1 MTGGTGFIAAAY
13 LCAALILGAYS
24 VALARRLRRERA
36 SSRMRDFRQG
46 PPGPAGAAETADRKP
61 ASMTR
66 AK

>member
-13 LCAALILGAYS
+13 LFAALILGAYS
-24 VALARRLRRERA
+24 VGLARRLRRERT
-36 SSRMRDFRQG
+36 SSRMRDFRHG
-46 PPGPAGAAETADRKP
+46 PPGPAGAAQTADRKQ